1 MKVIFMA
8 PDFTTATLLRGSLF
22 SRREESSSFVLPFRV
37 DFFSFFAI
45 KELCNSTTHISRK
58 VKPNIDLGIGNIFP
72 LHPLQYTT
80 QLKLNA
86 HFTNILIE
94 CTLFG

>member
-45 KELCNSTTHISRK
+45 KELCNSTTHSRK
-58 VKPNIDLGIGNIFP
+58 VKPNIGISRYRKHFP
-72 LHPLQYTT
+72 TASTSIYYTV
-80 QLKLNA
+80 K
-86 HFTNILIE
+86 IE
-94 CTLFG
+94 CTLY